1 MNTDHYDIPLFRG
14 RNTICLNARRQTHKH
29 MFTDNRPLVIQGG
42 MGPYVSTPFLAR
54 TTSMCGALGTFSGVA
69 APLILIRIL
78 QRGDPGGHYR
88 LALSQFPYQEHV
100 QPILDEY
107 FVEGGIPMDTP
118 FKMVSPYTL
127 KPSRFLTSLT
137 IVSTFSM
144 AWLALY
150 DENGIR
156 HNGLISV
163 NFLEKMQMPHIASF
177 VGVMMAGVDCI
188 TMGAGIALQVP
199 GILDSLSQHGIGTYK
214 IDVEGKKNSTQP
226 MSFSWTEFFGTPFPG
241 LKRPAFIPIISSVS
255 LGEVFLGKRATGASQ
270 GAVLETSTAG
280 GHNAPPRGRP
290 VILNEFGEP
299 VYGERDVA
307 DLHKMVAL
315 GIPIWIG
322 GSYASPELLQKVR
335 AIGLAGIQVGT
346 MFALSRESGL
356 APQYTHEARK
366 QGFNNALRIRTDPQ
380 ASPTGF
386 PFKVAPIAGTLYDTT
401 VFDNRQ
407 RVCNQCYLRT
417 LFVKEDDS
425 IIYRCPAEPIDNYL
439 RKNGTL
445 EDAQNARCLC
455 NGLIAAAAI
464 VAPGITEPLSL
475 GDVDEP
481 AIITLGDDLS
491 FLKHLM
497 KDENSTY
504 SAATALQYLMGS

>member
-1 MNTDHYDIPLFRG
+1 
-14 RNTICLNARRQTHKH
+14 
-29 MFTDNRPLVIQGG
+29 MFTDNRPSVIQGG

-54 TTSMCGALGTFSGVA
+54 LTSMCGALGTFSGVA
-69 APLILIRIL
+69 APVILTRIL

-107 FVEGGIPMDTP
+107 FVEGGIPMDKP
-118 FKMVSPYTL
+118 FKTVIPYTL

-137 IVSTFSM
+137 IASTFAM
-144 AWLALY
+144 AWLALH

-177 VGVMMAGVDCI
+177 VGVMMAGVDCL
-188 TMGAGIALQVP
+188 TMGAGIARQVP
-199 GILDSLSQHGIGTYK
+199 GILDSLSQHGVGEYI
-214 IDVEGKKNSTQP
+214 IDVEGKKIAPQSIR
-226 MSFSWTEFFGTPFPG
+226 FSWNEFFGTPFPG
-241 LKRPAFIPIISSVS
+241 LKRPAFLPIISSIS
-255 LGEVFLGKRATGASQ
+255 LGEVFLGRRATGKIQ
-270 GAVLETSTAG
+270 GLVAETSTAG
-280 GHNAPPRGRP
+280 GHNAPPRGKP
-290 VILNEFGEP
+290 VILNDLGEP
-299 VYGERDVA
+299 VYGERDVV

-356 APQYTHEARK
+356 APQYTREARK

-401 VFDNRQ
+401 VFNNRQ

-439 RKNGTL
+439 RKHGTL
-445 EDAQNARCLC
+445 EDAANARCLC

-464 VAPGITEPLSL
+464 VAPGIADPLSL
-475 GDVDEP
+475 GDLGEP
-481 AIITLGDDLS
+481 AIVTLGDDLS

-497 KDENSTY
+497 KVEDHTY